1 MPQTISGSITN
12 IYIGGEKVL
21 FNEEALLIYKIRENN
36 DRTAADQL
44 IRNYYKEIYGYVY
57 RQIGNKEISMDLTQ
71 DIFISVLQ
79 SIAFYESSKG
89 TFRTWLYRIST
100 NKIIDYFRSRS
111 FKEMTVTLNL
121 DDIVAAGEEDV
132 FTIVSS
138 RETTQKIT
146 AMVSEFDM
154 VSNEIFRLKLF
165 GEYTFLQISELLHLN
180 ESTVKTKYYTMIKKI
195 RKELE
200 ADEYREN

>member
-1 MPQTISGSITN
+1 M
-12 IYIGGEKVL
+12 L

-138 RETTQKIT
+138 RETAQKIT